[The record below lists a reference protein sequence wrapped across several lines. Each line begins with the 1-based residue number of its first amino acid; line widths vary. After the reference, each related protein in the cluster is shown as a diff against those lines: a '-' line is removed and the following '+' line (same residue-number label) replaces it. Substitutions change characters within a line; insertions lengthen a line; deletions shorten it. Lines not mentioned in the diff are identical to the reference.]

1 MICVCLQVT
10 AGAHDSHGESTFCV
24 CCCCVLG
31 KSVFDRTCRSH
42 SMSCD
47 LCLMQMSGDKSISA
61 FPERDDLFKWIG
73 TISGPQ
79 GTVSVCTQRVFYQP
93 SRVLAVNV
101 WNESWKRRRGDV
113 WYPSVRASPV
123 FVLDKSSSHRILAQS
138 SGAADVQSYFQQN
151 SPHTTPSGL

>member
-24 CCCCVLG
+24 CVCVAA
-31 KSVFDRTCRSH
+31 VFLARVCLIVPAAHVR
-42 SMSCD
+42 MSCD

-79 GTVSVCTQRVFYQP
+79 GTVSVCFISPLVFSQ
-93 SRVLAVNV
+93 
-101 WNESWKRRRGDV
+101 
-113 WYPSVRASPV
+113 
-123 FVLDKSSSHRILAQS
+123 
-138 SGAADVQSYFQQN
+138 
-151 SPHTTPSGL
+151 